1 MSRDSR
7 VTLTLFIT
15 LRSHSLHTTV
25 STGGHT
31 STSISCSLPKWF
43 RTNTPGRFVRLRC
56 KASNCLLQRFNLRV
70 LPCCCEQTAF
80 QHVRNAGKGQAIC
93 LEWELGCPC
102 RLGDPHDADRA
113 RQQVY
118 FDIALRYACIILGCD
133 RINISSKVLST

>member
-1 MSRDSR
+1 MRDMSRDSH
-7 VTLTLFIT
+7 VTHSHRKYKPFLRKLPQYVNQLFIVKVAQNQF
-15 LRSHSLHTTV
+15 SQAVCEASLQ
-25 STGGHT
+25 GIELLAPAFDGH
-31 STSISCSLPKWF
+31 
-43 RTNTPGRFVRLRC
+43 
-56 KASNCLLQRFNLRV
+56 NLRV

-80 QHVRNAGKGQAIC
+80 QHVRHAGKGQGIR